1 MPMDT
6 HTNQAPLTIEEFIT
20 ILRRIFNIDATVVLS
35 EDADLAQY
43 IVGSIDLG
51 ELLAVL
57 KEEKNIV
64 PAKPELFSKYAKLK
78 DVLAIVNSQL
88 NS

>member
-6 HTNQAPLTIEEFIT
+6 SANSTPLTPEEFIA
-20 ILRRIFNIDATVVLS
+20 ILRRIFNIDAKVTLS
-35 EDADLAQY
+35 ENTDLAQY

-64 PAKPELFSKYAKLK
+64 PAKPELFSKYSKLG
-78 DVLAIVNSQL
+78 DVLAVINGQL

>member
-1 MPMDT
+1 MAMDT
-6 HTNQAPLTIEEFIT
+6 NAKITPLTTEEFIT
-20 ILRRIFNIDATVVLS
+20 ILRRIFNIDRGVTLS
-35 EDADLAQY
+35 GDTDLAEY

-64 PAKPELFSKYAKLK
+64 PRHPELFSKYSKLR
-78 DVLAIVNSQL
+78 DVLAIVNGQIS
-88 NS
+88 S